1 MRNQLVRTGS
11 ATAGLAVALTLVL
24 AGCGGGGDS
33 GDKDKGGSAPSATAS
48 GDAGSGSDSDTA
60 SVDGTWAAVTDGKPV
75 AMSVTSGKVTLAA
88 ESHLCEGEVA
98 DMGGEPMF
106 SLTCAD
112 GNKDRAM
119 GTIESNDG
127 KTLVV
132 SWDGGKKDSFTNG
145 GAGGL
150 PTALPSDFPTDLPT
164 TLPTDL
170 PTDLPTSR

>member
-1 MRNQLVRTGS
+1 MRKQFVRTGS
-11 ATAGLAVALTLVL
+11 ATAGLAVALTLAL
-24 AGCGGGGDS
+24 AGCGGDGDS
-33 GDKDKGGSAPSATAS
+33 GDKDKSGAAPSATVS
-48 GDAGSGSDSDTA
+48 GDAGSGSA
-60 SVDGTWAAVTDGKPV
+60 SEAARVDGTWAAVTDGKPV
-75 AMSVTSGKVTLAA
+75 AMSVTSGKVSLIAA
-88 ESHLCEGEVA
+88 THVCEGEVT

-132 SWDGGKKDSFTNG
+132 SWGGGRKDSFTNG
-145 GAGGL
+145 ADSL
-150 PTALPSDFPTDLPT
+150 PTDLP

-170 PTDLPTSR
+170 PTELPTELPTSR